1 MAFVNSGADR
11 CSKKKIARPPPIL
24 NLIEFTLL
32 LFTST
37 LTQTTAPSNRSIDS
51 HHTKNEDIKGSYHHL
66 TNKTERTNET
76 TIIII
81 IQKQKQKQPSTT
93 IIMMSRRCL
102 VGNKNI
108 IVTVL
113 LWICI
118 IVVTN
123 ISSDSSP
130 GVYGFGITIG
140 DISGSINIIADVAA
154 ATTPTT
160 TSNTILLS
168 PILEQV
174 QHQQQQLLISSFS
187 SLLTSSS
194 SLFDDNSN
202 NNKDL
207 GLWTIRL
214 LSGVVTY
221 FGFVISTDRPRG
233 KLELPLELEP
243 TTTTTTDVTNNYYLR
258 VGPSKTAGLGLFVTQ
273 SLPKGTILG
282 SYPGVVIPLPQHSES
297 NKVKTLFPAC
307 TEYIWR
313 FTDNQYI
320 IDPTNHQT
328 GELDDF
334 CVGGNPSQFLSC
346 LLFNTILHPLSIYSC
361 STALCRINEPSKGY
375 DVNVITEEDLIN
387 RKVIFT
393 LERDVIAGEEL
404 YIDYGLTYDRT
415 KYQ

>member
-1 MAFVNSGADR
+1 
-11 CSKKKIARPPPIL
+11 
-24 NLIEFTLL
+24 
-32 LFTST
+32 
-37 LTQTTAPSNRSIDS
+37 
-51 HHTKNEDIKGSYHHL
+51 
-66 TNKTERTNET
+66 
-76 TIIII
+76 
-81 IQKQKQKQPSTT
+81 
-93 IIMMSRRCL
+93 MMGRRF

-108 IVTVL
+108 IITVL
-113 LWICI
+113 LWIFI
-118 IVVTN
+118 IVVAN
-123 ISSDSSP
+123 ISSDSST
-130 GVYGFGITIG
+130 GVHGFGITIG
-140 DISGSINIIADVAA
+140 DVSSSINIITAAAAATTTTTATSAADVAA
-154 ATTPTT
+154 ATT

-174 QHQQQQLLISSFS
+174 QQQQLLSSSFS

-202 NNKDL
+202 NNKEL
-207 GLWTIRL
+207 GLWTIRI
-214 LSGVVTY
+214 LSGFVTY

-233 KLELPLELEP
+233 KLELPLLELEP
-243 TTTTTTDVTNNYYLR
+243 TTTTTDPNNNYYLR

-273 SLPKGTILG
+273 SLQKGTILG
-282 SYPGVVIPLPQHSES
+282 SYPGVVIPLQQHSES
-297 NKVKTLFPAC
+297 NKVKTLFPEC

-320 IDPTNHQT
+320 IDPTNHVT
-328 GELDDF
+328 GELDDYV
-334 CVGGNPSQFLSC
+334 VGGNPSQLLSC
-346 LLFNTILHPLSIYSC
+346 LLFNTILPPLSIYSC

>member
-1 MAFVNSGADR
+1 
-11 CSKKKIARPPPIL
+11 
-24 NLIEFTLL
+24 
-32 LFTST
+32 
-37 LTQTTAPSNRSIDS
+37 
-51 HHTKNEDIKGSYHHL
+51 
-66 TNKTERTNET
+66 
-76 TIIII
+76 
-81 IQKQKQKQPSTT
+81 
-93 IIMMSRRCL
+93 MSRRL

-118 IVVTN
+118 IVLAN

-174 QHQQQQLLISSFS
+174 QQQLISSFS

-233 KLELPLELEP
+233 KLELPLLEP
-243 TTTTTTDVTNNYYLR
+243 TTTDVTNNYYLR

-273 SLPKGTILG
+273 SLQKGTILG
-282 SYPGVVIPLPQHSES
+282 TYPGVVIPLQQHSES
-297 NKVKTLFPAC
+297 NKVKTLFPEC

-334 CVGGNPSQFLSC
+334 CVGGNPSQLLSC
-346 LLFNTILHPLSIYSC
+346 LLFNNILPPLSIFSC

>member
-1 MAFVNSGADR
+1 
-11 CSKKKIARPPPIL
+11 
-24 NLIEFTLL
+24 
-32 LFTST
+32 
-37 LTQTTAPSNRSIDS
+37 
-51 HHTKNEDIKGSYHHL
+51 
-66 TNKTERTNET
+66 
-76 TIIII
+76 
-81 IQKQKQKQPSTT
+81 
-93 IIMMSRRCL
+93 MMSRRCL

-108 IVTVL
+108 IITVL
-113 LWICI
+113 LWIFI
-118 IVVTN
+118 IVVAN
-123 ISSDSSP
+123 ISSDSST
-130 GVYGFGITIG
+130 GVHGFGITIG
-140 DISGSINIIADVAA
+140 DVSGSINIITAAAAAAAAAATTATSAADVAA
-154 ATTPTT
+154 ATT

-174 QHQQQQLLISSFS
+174 QHQQQQQLLISSFS

-243 TTTTTTDVTNNYYLR
+243 TTTTTTTDVTNNYYLR

-282 SYPGVVIPLPQHSES
+282 TYPGVVIPLQQHSES

-320 IDPTNHQT
+320 IDPTNHFT
-328 GELDDF
+328 GELDEF
-334 CVGGNPSQFLSC
+334 CAGGNPSQLFSC
-346 LLFNTILHPLSIYSC
+346 LLFNNILDKLSIYSC

>member
-1 MAFVNSGADR
+1 MA
-11 CSKKKIARPPPIL
+11 
-24 NLIEFTLL
+24 
-32 LFTST
+32 TS
-37 LTQTTAPSNRSIDS
+37 
-51 HHTKNEDIKGSYHHL
+51 
-66 TNKTERTNET
+66 
-76 TIIII
+76 
-81 IQKQKQKQPSTT
+81 
-93 IIMMSRRCL
+93 
-102 VGNKNI
+102 
-108 IVTVL
+108 
-113 LWICI
+113 
-118 IVVTN
+118 
-123 ISSDSSP
+123 
-130 GVYGFGITIG
+130 
-140 DISGSINIIADVAA
+140 
-154 ATTPTT
+154 TT

-174 QHQQQQLLISSFS
+174 QQQQQQLISSFS

-207 GLWTIRL
+207 ELWTIRL

-233 KLELPLELEP
+233 KLELPLLEP
-243 TTTTTTDVTNNYYLR
+243 TTTTTDSNSKSNDNYYLR

-282 SYPGVVIPLPQHSES
+282 SYPGVVIPLQQHSES
-297 NKVKTLFPAC
+297 NKVKTLFPEC

-328 GELDDF
+328 GELDDY
-334 CVGGNPSQFLSC
+334 CAGGNPSQLFSC
-346 LLFNTILHPLSIYSC
+346 LLFNNILPPLSIYSC